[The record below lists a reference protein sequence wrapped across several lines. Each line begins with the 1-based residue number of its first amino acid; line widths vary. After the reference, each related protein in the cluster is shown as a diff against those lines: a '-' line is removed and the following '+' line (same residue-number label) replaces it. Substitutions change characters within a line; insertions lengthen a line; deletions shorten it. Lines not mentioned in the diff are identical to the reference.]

1 MEKYYISLSKYEEIN
16 IAGGLKNVWKPED
29 YLFNSKIKDISD
41 NFRIEVN
48 YKSKASKLFEVEL
61 SFNQKG
67 QMFVQKRKTKRL
79 EKLQN
84 TNSEYITAQNNYS
97 SLSDEINT
105 LNSDLADKKKNY
117 EEFTTSQ
124 NGLEKINDEN
134 DKLEKEKEELQNMV
148 NTKQSTLD
156 SLNNRVSSTSQSTL
170 TLTSGTYTVGENIK
184 AGKYTIMG
192 SGSIAISSSG
202 KARVNSNLTADGKD
216 YVLNDDE
223 TIKIKGKAQF
233 IPIK

>member
-1 MEKYYISLSKYEEIN
+1 MEKDKDIIEVIIDEQPTNNK
-16 IAGGLKNVWKPED
+16 
-29 YLFNSKIKDISD
+29 KIKFAYWD
-41 NFRIEVN
+41 NLA
-48 YKSKASKLFEVEL
+48 KDLSPLFIKVSSAVCIMIVL
-61 SFNQKG
+61 GVF
-67 QMFVQKRKTKRL
+67 FVGFFIPKNDNKITKQL

-124 NGLEKINDEN
+124 NGLEKIND
-134 DKLEKEKEELQNMV
+134 EKEKEELQNMV

>member
-1 MEKYYISLSKYEEIN
+1 MEKDKDIIEVIIDEQPTNNKKIKFAYWDNLSKDLSPLFIKVSSAVC
-16 IAGGLKNVWKPED
+16 IMIVLGVGFFIPKND
-29 YLFNSKIKDISD
+29 NKI
-41 NFRIEVN
+41 
-48 YKSKASKLFEVEL
+48 
-61 SFNQKG
+61 
-67 QMFVQKRKTKRL
+67 TKRL

-134 DKLEKEKEELQNMV
+134 DKLEKEKEELQNTV

-156 SLNNRVSSTSQSTL
+156 SLNNQVSSTSQSTL
-170 TLTSGTYTVGENIK
+170 TLTSGTYAVGENI
-184 AGKYTIMG
+184 
-192 SGSIAISSSG
+192 AISSPG

>member
-1 MEKYYISLSKYEEIN
+1 MEKDKDIIEIIIN
-16 IAGGLKNVWKPED
+16 EQPTNNK
-29 YLFNSKIKDISD
+29 KIKFAYWDNLAKDLSPLFIKISSAVCIMIVLGVFFVGFFIPKND
-41 NFRIEVN
+41 NKI
-48 YKSKASKLFEVEL
+48 
-61 SFNQKG
+61 
-67 QMFVQKRKTKRL
+67 TKRL

-134 DKLEKEKEELQNMV
+134 DKLEKEKEELQNTV

-156 SLNNRVSSTSQSTL
+156 SLNNQASSTSQSTL
-170 TLTSGTYTVGENIK
+170 TLTSGTYAVGENIK

-192 SGSIAISSSG
+192 SGSIAISSLG

>member
-1 MEKYYISLSKYEEIN
+1 MEKDKDIIEVIIDEQPTNNK
-16 IAGGLKNVWKPED
+16 
-29 YLFNSKIKDISD
+29 KIKFAYWDNLAKDLSPLFIKISSAICIVIVLGVFFVGFFIPKND
-41 NFRIEVN
+41 NKI
-48 YKSKASKLFEVEL
+48 
-61 SFNQKG
+61 
-67 QMFVQKRKTKRL
+67 TKRL

-124 NGLEKINDEN
+124 NGLEKINDE
-134 DKLEKEKEELQNMV
+134 KKK
-148 NTKQSTLD
+148 
-156 SLNNRVSSTSQSTL
+156 NNLGLVQWAIQAHENGWGYV
-170 TLTSGTYTVGENIK
+170 TLTSGTYAVGENIK

>member
-1 MEKYYISLSKYEEIN
+1 MEKDKDIIEVIIDEQPTNNKKIKFAYWDKLEKDLSPLFIKLSSAVC
-16 IAGGLKNVWKPED
+16 IAIVLVVFFVGFFIPKSD
-29 YLFNSKIKDISD
+29 SKIS
-41 NFRIEVN
+41 
-48 YKSKASKLFEVEL
+48 
-61 SFNQKG
+61 
-67 QMFVQKRKTKRL
+67 KRL
-79 EKLQN
+79 EELQN
-84 TNSEYITAQNNYS
+84 TNSEYVTAQNNYL
-97 SLSDEINT
+97 SLSDEINN
-105 LNSDLADKKKNY
+105 LNSDLADKQKSY

-134 DKLEKEKEELQNMV
+134 DKLEKEKEELQNTV
-148 NTKQSTLD
+148 NSKQSTLD
-156 SLNNRVSSTSQSTL
+156 SLNNQVSSTSQSTL

-216 YVLNDDE
+216 YTLNDDE

-233 IPIK
+233 IPTK

>member
-1 MEKYYISLSKYEEIN
+1 MEKDKDIIEVIIDEQPTNNK
-16 IAGGLKNVWKPED
+16 
-29 YLFNSKIKDISD
+29 KIKFAYWD
-41 NFRIEVN
+41 NLA
-48 YKSKASKLFEVEL
+48 KDLSPLFIKVSSAICIMIVL
-61 SFNQKG
+61 GVF
-67 QMFVQKRKTKRL
+67 FVGFFIPKNDNKITKRL

-105 LNSDLADKKKNY
+105 
-117 EEFTTSQ
+117 TSQ

-134 DKLEKEKEELQNMV
+134 DKLEKEKEELQNTV

-156 SLNNRVSSTSQSTL
+156 SLNNQVSSTSQSTL
-170 TLTSGTYTVGENIK
+170 TLTSGTYAVGENIK